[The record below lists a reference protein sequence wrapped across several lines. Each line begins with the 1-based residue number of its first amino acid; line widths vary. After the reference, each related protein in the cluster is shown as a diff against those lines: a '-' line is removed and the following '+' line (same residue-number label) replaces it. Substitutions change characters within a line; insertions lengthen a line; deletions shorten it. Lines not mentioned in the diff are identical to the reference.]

1 MGLQRAQTFDTK
13 LFSLACQAIFAVR
26 PSWLVVGGGGIS
38 GTDFIRRIVAADLAS
53 GKVTG
58 VVTRFPPEPSG
69 YLHIGHVK
77 AIVLDFGIAEEFGG
91 KCYLRFDD
99 TNPAKEYEKYIAA
112 IKQDVQWLGYRWAAI
127 TYASDCFEQLFDDAC
142 RLIEMGK
149 AYVCELT
156 PQQIRD
162 YRGTLTTP
170 GQDSPWRD
178 RPAAESLQLFRA
190 MQAGDYDE
198 GQMVL
203 RAKIDMAAPN
213 ISMRDP
219 TIYRIKKIPHPRTGT
234 RWNVYPLY
242 DFTHCLCDASEQIT
256 HSLCTLEFQD
266 NRALYNWFVQT
277 LRPAPHPQ
285 QIEFAR
291 LVLNYTI
298 TSKRRL
304 NSLVSSGKVKGWDD
318 PRLPTISGLRRRG
331 YTAQALK
338 NFCRR
343 IGVTKKESSIDFAVL
358 EEELRHD
365 LNASAPRTMGVLDP
379 LPVVITNFND
389 EPLPLTVPN
398 HPQDESFGTRT
409 INFAGSLFIERSD
422 FMEEPPRKFFRLAPG
437 RRVRLRYA
445 FVITCHEVVRDDEGN
460 IAALH
465 CTYDPDTAQGK
476 PPAGEKVK
484 GIVHWIAASD
494 AQRCEVRLYDRL
506 LHAASWGKD
515 DEPPLNPTSLTVLNN
530 ACVEPRLFAE
540 QPQAWQLERCGYFY
554 PDTDTSDANPV
565 LNRIVTL
572 RDSWAKLTQKS
583 AATST

>member
-1 MGLQRAQTFDTK
+1 L
-13 LFSLACQAIFAVR
+13 
-26 PSWLVVGGGGIS
+26 GGHIS
-38 GTDFIRRIVAADLAS
+38 GTDFIRRLVTADLKK
-53 GKVTG
+53 GQVTD

-77 AIVLDFGIAEEFGG
+77 AIVLDFEIAREFGG

-99 TNPAKEYEKYIAA
+99 TNPAKEYEQYIEA
-112 IKQDVQWLGYRWAAI
+112 IKRDVQWLGYRWEAI
-127 TYASDCFEQLFDDAC
+127 TYASDYFEQLFDDAC

-156 PQQIRD
+156 PQQIKD

-170 GQDSPWRD
+170 GRDSPWRN
-178 RPAAESLQLFRA
+178 RPAEESLQLFRA
-190 MQAGDYDE
+190 MQDGRYDE
-198 GQMVL
+198 GQRVL
-203 RAKIDMAAPN
+203 RAKIDMTSPN

-219 TIYRIKKIPHPRTGT
+219 TIYRIKKISHPRTGE

-242 DFTHCLCDASEQIT
+242 DFTHCLCDASEKIT

-266 NRALYNWFVQT
+266 NRALYDWFVQT

-291 LVLNYTI
+291 LVLNYTV

-304 NSLVSSGKVKGWDD
+304 HDLVSSGEVQGWDD

-331 YTAQALK
+331 YTAEALK

-343 IGVTKKESSIDFAVL
+343 IGVTKKESSIDFSVL
-358 EEELRHD
+358 EEELRTD

-379 LPVVITNFND
+379 LPVIITNFER
-389 EPLPLTVPN
+389 EPLSLTVPN
-398 HPQDESFGTRT
+398 HPQDKSFGTRT
-409 INFAGSLFIERSD
+409 LSFTKQLFIERRD
-422 FMEEPPRKFFRLAPG
+422 FMLEPPRKFFRLAPQ

-445 FVITCHEVVRDDEGN
+445 FVITCNEVVRDAEGN
-460 IAALH
+460 IVALH

-476 PPAGEKVK
+476 PPAEGEKVK
-484 GIVHWIAASD
+484 GIIHWIAACD

-506 LHAASWGKD
+506 LSAPSWHKD
-515 DEPPLNPTSLTVLNN
+515 DEPPLNPASLTVLDN
-530 ACVEPRLFAE
+530 AQVEARLFA
-540 QPQAWQLERCGYFY
+540 QPQAWQLERCGYFC
-554 PDTDTSDANPV
+554 PDREATTALPV

-572 RDSWAKLTQKS
+572 RDSWAKLAPQSPASCTP
-583 AATST
+583 

>member
-1 MGLQRAQTFDTK
+1 M
-13 LFSLACQAIFAVR
+13 
-26 PSWLVVGGGGIS
+26 
-38 GTDFIRRIVAADLAS
+38 
-53 GKVTG
+53 
-58 VVTRFPPEPSG
+58 TRFPPEPSG

-77 AIVLDFGIAEEFGG
+77 AIVLDFEIAQEFGG

-99 TNPAKEYEKYIAA
+99 TNPAKEYDKYIAA
-112 IKQDVQWLGYRWAAI
+112 IKQDVQWLGYRWTAI

-149 AYVCELT
+149 AYICELT
-156 PQQIRD
+156 PQQIKD

-170 GQDSPWRD
+170 GRDSPWRN
-178 RPAAESLQLFRA
+178 RSSAESLRLFRA
-190 MQAGDYDE
+190 MQDGHYDE

-219 TIYRIKKIPHPRTGT
+219 TIYRIKKIPHPRTGN

-242 DFTHCLCDASEQIT
+242 DFTHCLCDASEKIT

-266 NRALYNWFVQT
+266 NRALYDWFVQT

-291 LVLNYTI
+291 LMLNYTV

-304 NSLVSSGKVKGWDD
+304 NSLVSSGKVHGWDD
-318 PRLPTISGLRRRG
+318 PRLPTITGLRRRG
-331 YTAQALK
+331 YTAAALK
-338 NFCRR
+338 GFCRR
-343 IGVTKKESSIDFAVL
+343 IGVTKKESNIDFSVL
-358 EEELRHD
+358 EEELRND

-379 LPVVITNFND
+379 LQVVITNFER
-389 EPLPLTVPN
+389 EPLLLTVPN

-409 INFAGSLFIERSD
+409 LNLAASLFIERSD

-445 FVITCHEVVRDDEGN
+445 FVITCNEVVRDEEGKV
-460 IAALH
+460 IALH
-465 CTYDPDTAQGK
+465 CTYDPDTAHGK
-476 PPAGEKVK
+476 PPADGKKIK
-484 GIVHWIAASD
+484 GIIHWIAACD
-494 AQRCEVRLYDRL
+494 AQRCAVRLYDRL
-506 LHAASWGKD
+506 LCEPSWSKD
-515 DEPPLNPTSLTVLNN
+515 DEPPLNPASLTVLDN
-530 ACVEPRLFAE
+530 AQVEPRLFT
-540 QPQAWQLERCGYFY
+540 QPQAWQLERCGYFF
-554 PDTDTSDANPV
+554 PDTDSTAATPV

-572 RDSWAKLTQKS
+572 RDSWAKIAQQS
-583 AATST
+583 PAASTS

>member
-1 MGLQRAQTFDTK
+1 MDL
-13 LFSLACQAIFAVR
+13 
-26 PSWLVVGGGGIS
+26 GGFIS
-38 GTDFIRRIVAADLAS
+38 GTDFIRRIVAADLAR
-53 GKVTG
+53 GKVTS

-77 AIVLDFGIAEEFGG
+77 AMVLNFELVQEFGG

-99 TNPAKEYEKYIAA
+99 TNPAKDYEQYSAA

-127 TYASDCFEQLFDDAC
+127 TYASDCFEQLFGDAC
-142 RLIEMGK
+142 RLLEMGK

-156 PQQIRD
+156 PQQIKE

-170 GQDSPWRD
+170 GRDSPWRN
-178 RPAAESLQLFRA
+178 RPAAESLRLFHA
-190 MQAGDYDE
+190 MQEGHYDE

-203 RAKIDMAAPN
+203 RAKIDMASPN

-242 DFTHCLCDASEQIT
+242 DFTHCLCDASEKIT

-266 NRALYNWFVQT
+266 NRVLYDWFVQT

-291 LVLNYTI
+291 LVLNYTL

-304 NSLVSSGKVKGWDD
+304 NSLVSSGKVQGWDD

-331 YTAQALK
+331 YSAAALK

-343 IGVTKKESSIDFAVL
+343 IGVTKKESRIDFSVL
-358 EEELRHD
+358 EDELRNN

-379 LPVVITNFND
+379 LPVVITNYNR
-389 EPLPLTVPN
+389 EPLLLTVPN

-409 INFAGSLFIERSD
+409 LNFAASLFIERGD
-422 FMEEPPRKFFRLAPG
+422 FMEQPPRKFFRLAPG

-445 FVITCHEVVRDDEGN
+445 FVITCNEVVRDAEGN
-460 IAALH
+460 VVALH

-476 PPAGEKVK
+476 PPADGEKVK
-484 GIVHWIAASD
+484 GIVHWIAACD

-506 LHAASWGKD
+506 LREASWGKD
-515 DEPPLNPTSLTVLNN
+515 DEPPLNPNSLTVLSN
-530 ACVEPRLFAE
+530 AQVEARLFA
-540 QPQAWQLERCGYFY
+540 QPQAWQLERCGYFC
-554 PDTDTSDANPV
+554 PDADSTGANPV

-572 RDSWAKLTQKS
+572 RDSWAKLVQP
-583 AATST
+583 ARTS

>member
-1 MGLQRAQTFDTK
+1 M
-13 LFSLACQAIFAVR
+13 
-26 PSWLVVGGGGIS
+26 
-38 GTDFIRRIVAADLAS
+38 
-53 GKVTG
+53 
-58 VVTRFPPEPSG
+58 
-69 YLHIGHVK
+69 
-77 AIVLDFGIAEEFGG
+77 LDFEIAEEFGG

-149 AYVCELT
+149 AYICELT

-170 GQDSPWRD
+170 GCDSPWRN
-178 RPAAESLQLFRA
+178 RPVEESLRLFRE
-190 MQAGDYDE
+190 MQDGCYAE
-198 GQMVL
+198 GKMVL
-203 RAKIDMAAPN
+203 RAKIDMASPN

-266 NRALYNWFVQT
+266 NRALYDWFVQT

-291 LVLNYTI
+291 LVLNYTV

-304 NSLVSSGKVKGWDD
+304 NSLVSSGKVQGWDD

-331 YTAQALK
+331 YTATAVK

-343 IGVTKKESSIDFAVL
+343 IGVTKKESSIDFSVL
-358 EEELRHD
+358 EEELRND
-365 LNASAPRTMGVLDP
+365 LNASASRTMGVLEP
-379 LPVVITNFND
+379 LPVLITNLKD
-389 EPLPLTVPN
+389 ASLPLTVPN
-398 HPQDESFGTRT
+398 HPQDASFGTRT
-409 INFAGSLFIERSD
+409 LNFTQKIFIERGD
-422 FMEEPPRKFFRLAPG
+422 FMEQPPRKFFRLAPN

-445 FVITCHEVVRDDEGN
+445 FVITCNEVIRDAEGN
-460 IAALH
+460 IMALH

-476 PPAGEKVK
+476 PPSDGEKVK
-484 GIVHWIAASD
+484 GIIHWIAACD
-494 AQRCEVRLYDRL
+494 AQPCTVRLYDRL
-506 LHAASWGKD
+506 LCEPSWSKD
-515 DEPPLNPTSLTVLNN
+515 DEPPLNPNSLTELYN
-530 ACVEPRLFAE
+530 AQVEPRLFA
-540 QPQAWQLERCGYFY
+540 QPQAWQLERCGYFC
-554 PDTDTSDANPV
+554 PDADSTSTTPV

-572 RDSWAKLTQKS
+572 RDSWAKIAQPSSLPQT
-583 AATST
+583 

>member
-1 MGLQRAQTFDTK
+1 M
-13 LFSLACQAIFAVR
+13 
-26 PSWLVVGGGGIS
+26 
-38 GTDFIRRIVAADLAS
+38 
-53 GKVTG
+53 
-58 VVTRFPPEPSG
+58 TRFPPEPSG

-77 AIVLDFGIAEEFGG
+77 AIVLDFGIAQEFGG

-99 TNPAKEYEKYIAA
+99 TNPAKEYEQYIAA

-142 RLIEMGK
+142 RLIERGK

-156 PQQIRD
+156 PPQIKD

-170 GQDSPWRD
+170 GRDSPWRNRSATD
-178 RPAAESLQLFRA
+178 SLRLFRA
-190 MQAGDYDE
+190 MQDGHYDE

-219 TIYRIKKIPHPRTGT
+219 TIYRIKKIPHPRTGN
-234 RWNVYPLY
+234 RWNIYPLY
-242 DFTHCLCDASEQIT
+242 DFTHCLCDASENIT

-266 NRALYNWFVQT
+266 NRALYDWFVHT

-291 LVLNYTI
+291 LVLNYTV

-304 NSLVSSGKVKGWDD
+304 NHLVSRGKVQGWDD

-331 YTAQALK
+331 YTAAALK

-343 IGVTKKESSIDFAVL
+343 IGVTKKESRIDFSVL

-379 LPVVITNFND
+379 LQVVITNFER
-389 EPLPLTVPN
+389 EPLLLTVPN

-409 INFAGSLFIERSD
+409 LNFAASLFIERRD

-445 FVITCHEVVRDDEGN
+445 FVITCNEVVRNAEDQVV
-460 IAALH
+460 ALH

-476 PPAGEKVK
+476 PPAAGEKVK
-484 GIVHWIAASD
+484 GIIHWIAACD
-494 AQRCEVRLYDRL
+494 AQRCAVRLYDRL
-506 LHAASWGKD
+506 LCEPNWSKD
-515 DEPPLNPTSLTVLNN
+515 DEPPLNPDSLTVLDQ
-530 ACVEPRLFAE
+530 AQVEPRLFA
-540 QPQAWQLERCGYFY
+540 QSQAWQLERCGYFY
-554 PDTDTSDANPV
+554 PDTVSTVAVPV

-572 RDSWAKLTQKS
+572 RDSWAKIAQQS
-583 AATST
+583 PAASTS

>member
-1 MGLQRAQTFDTK
+1 MTT
-13 LFSLACQAIFAVR
+13 SL
-26 PSWLVVGGGGIS
+26 PTTSN
-38 GTDFIRRIVAADLAS
+38 DFIRRIVKDDLAN

-77 AIVLDFGIAEEFGG
+77 AMALDFEIAAEFKG
-91 KCYLRFDD
+91 KCNLRFDD

-112 IKQDVQWLGYRWAAI
+112 IKQDVQWLGYRWNAI
-127 TYASDCFEQLFDDAC
+127 TYASDFFKQLYDDAC
-142 RLIEMGK
+142 RLIEMNK

-156 PQQIRD
+156 PQEIRT

-170 GQDSPWRD
+170 GQDSPYRN
-178 RPAAESLQLFRA
+178 RPAADSLQLFHA
-190 MQAGDYDE
+190 MQAGQYDE

-203 RAKIDMAAPN
+203 RAKIDMASPN

-219 TIYRIKKIPHPRTGT
+219 TIYRIKKIPHPRTGN

-242 DFTHCLCDASEQIT
+242 DFTHCLCDASENIT

-266 NRALYNWFVQT
+266 NRALYDWFVQT

-291 LVLNYTI
+291 LVLNYTV

-304 NSLVSSGKVKGWDD
+304 NNLVTNNKVNGWDD

-331 YTAQALK
+331 YTATALK

-343 IGVTKKESSIDFAVL
+343 IGVTKKESNIDFSIL

-365 LNASAPRTMGVLDP
+365 LNTNAPRTMGVLDP
-379 LPVVITNFND
+379 LPVIITNNND
-389 EPLPLTVPN
+389 QPLTLTAPN
-398 HPQDESFGTRT
+398 HPQNENFGTRT
-409 INFAGSLFIERSD
+409 INFSHKIFIERTD

-445 FVITCHEVVRDDEGN
+445 FVITCNEVIRDTEGN
-460 IAALH
+460 ITALH

-476 PPAGEKVK
+476 PPADGQKVK
-484 GIVHWIAASD
+484 GIIHWIAACD

-506 LHAASWGKD
+506 LNEPSWNKE
-515 DEPPLNPTSLTVLNN
+515 DEPPLNPNSLQILPN
-530 ACVEPRLFAE
+530 AQVEPRLFA
-540 QPQAWQLERCGYFY
+540 QTQAWQLERCGYFY
-554 PDTDTSDANPV
+554 PDTDTTADSPV

-572 RDSWAKLTQKS
+572 RDSWAKITQQS
-583 AATST
+583 STTSSS